1 MAGTT
6 LVGGQSAQASKSW
19 IEVDPANLRT
29 IDNMF
34 KQLPKQVSRE
44 KTWVKFW
51 RLNSKPLVKA
61 AKANALALEGS
72 GQLAKS
78 VGFFQSKAS
87 RKYNGGYVGPRV
99 KGVFSKRNEN
109 YKGKNRKK
117 KFSKSGFY
125 GAFVE
130 YGGSVNFGGKGT
142 GKDQP
147 WMEDAW
153 ESAHRQV
160 LNNGMRD
167 AQKIFARAVKS
178 HEKRMAKY
186 GRLGY

>member
-19 IEVDPANLRT
+19 IEVNPGNLRA
-29 IDNMF
+29 IDKLF
-34 KQLPKQVSRE
+34 KQLPKQVD
-44 KTWVKFW
+44 KNKVWVKFW
-51 RLNSKPLVKA
+51 RENSKPLVKA
-61 AKANALALEGS
+61 AKANALALEGT

-87 RKYNGGYVGPRV
+87 RRYNGGYVGPRV
-99 KGVFSKRNEN
+99 KGAFR
-109 YKGKNRKK
+109 
-117 KFSKSGFY
+117 SKSTSGYY
-125 GAFVE
+125 GAWVE
-130 YGGSVNFGGKGT
+130 YGADVKFGGKGF
-142 GKDQP
+142 GKNQS

-153 ESAHRQV
+153 NSSLMQV
-160 LNNGMRD
+160 INNGMRD
-167 AQKIFARAVKS
+167 AQKVFLRSVKS

>member
-19 IEVDPANLRT
+19 IEVNPGNLRA
-29 IDNMF
+29 IDKLF
-34 KQLPKQVSRE
+34 KQLPKQVD
-44 KTWVKFW
+44 KNKVWVKFW
-51 RLNSKPLVKA
+51 RENSKPLVKA
-61 AKANALALEGS
+61 AKANALALEGT

-87 RKYNGGYVGPRV
+87 RRYNGGYVGPRV
-99 KGVFSKRNEN
+99 KGAFRSK
-109 YKGKNRKK
+109 
-117 KFSKSGFY
+117 SKSGYY
-125 GAFVE
+125 GAWVE
-130 YGGSVNFGGKGT
+130 YGADVKFGGKGF
-142 GKDQP
+142 GKNQS

-153 ESAHRQV
+153 NSSLMQV
-160 LNNGMRD
+160 INNGMRD
-167 AQKIFARAVKS
+167 AQKVFLRSVKS